1 MKSRLAISSVAL
13 GWVLLLFAP
22 MGNAELATGKAPD
35 FTLKS
40 VRGDNLKLS
49 EHRGEVV
56 MVNFWGTW
64 CTPCRE
70 QMPVLN
76 ELYLKYRDAGFT
88 LWTVNVDQNMAK
100 TKKWLRE
107 VQVTFPVLFDG
118 TNDVSKRYKVDDMPS
133 TYLIDRDGNLRYVYR
148 GYSPGN
154 ADEYQQQ
161 VRELMS
167 E

>member
-1 MKSRLAISSVAL
+1 MKNKL
-13 GWVLLLFAP
+13 GVVSLTVMWFLLFVPLA
-22 MGNAELATGKAPD
+22 GAEVVKGKASD

-40 VRGDNLKLS
+40 LRGDNLKLS
-49 EHRGEVV
+49 ERRGEVV

-76 ELYLKYRDAGFT
+76 DLYLKYRDEGFT
-88 LWTVNVDQNMAK
+88 LWAVNVEPNVAK

-107 VQVTFPVLFDG
+107 VPVTFPVLFDSA
-118 TNDVSKRYKVDDMPS
+118 NDVSKRYNVDDMPS

-148 GYSPGN
+148 GYLPGN
-154 ADEYQQQ
+154 ADEYERQ